1 MKILQRHIG
10 VTIIMTTLFVLLVL
24 IGLQIFIAFIN
35 ELGDIGVGNYGLWQ
49 ALQYIILTLPNNIY
63 SFFPMAGLLGSLIG
77 LGYLASNRELV
88 VMRTSGFSILQ
99 IIYAIL
105 GAAIILLIIAT
116 FFGEVLGPQANK
128 LAELKKEYA
137 KTNVQVSTT
146 IHGLWIKKNNDFI
159 YIQDILS
166 NKQMKN
172 IYKYHFNQDGTLSN
186 ISYAKNGLYGKRK
199 WQLYHV
205 AMTTLKDN
213 SATSSK
219 LDQQTWNINAN
230 LNLLSSSYIDPAE
243 ISIVKLDKIIH
254 FRKSNG
260 LTVQQYSFVF
270 WQRILQPFAT
280 LVMIFLAIPFI
291 FGPLRSVTMGLRI
304 LTGISVGFSF
314 YLLNQIIGSVSLVY
328 QIPPFLSAIC
338 PSIFFLGIG
347 GLLMHRLK

>member
-116 FFGEVLGPQANK
+116 FIGEVLGPQANK

-146 IHGLWIKKNNDFI
+146 MHGLWIKKNNDFI

-166 NKQMKN
+166 N
-172 IYKYHFNQDGTLSN
+172 
-186 ISYAKNGLYGKRK
+186 
-199 WQLYHV
+199 
-205 AMTTLKDN
+205 
-213 SATSSK
+213 K

-230 LNLLSSSYIDPAE
+230 LNLLSSSYIDPAT
-243 ISIVKLDKIIH
+243 ISIAKLDKIIH

-260 LTVQQYSFVF
+260 LTIQQYSFVF
-270 WQRILQPFAT
+270 WQRVLQPFAT

-314 YLLNQIIGSVSLVY
+314 YLLNQIIGSISLVY

-347 GLLMHRLK
+347 SLLMHRLK